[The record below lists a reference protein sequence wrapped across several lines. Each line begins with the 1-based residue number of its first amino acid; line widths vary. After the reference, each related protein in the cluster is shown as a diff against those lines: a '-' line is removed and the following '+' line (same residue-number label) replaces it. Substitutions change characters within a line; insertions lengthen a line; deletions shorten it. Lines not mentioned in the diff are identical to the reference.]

1 MIHILVVD
9 DQAIIR
15 QGLKLLLNLEADF
28 EVVGEAENGQQA
40 LTQVETL
47 QPHIV
52 LMDLRMPIMDGIAAT
67 AHISQH
73 FPETKVIV
81 LTTFDADDFV
91 VESLRVG
98 AQGYLLKDTPSEEVA
113 NVIRSVHKGY
123 SQFAPGI
130 VQKAM
135 AHLSVPAAPS
145 DKVELPLGFDDLTP
159 REKEILKLLAQGAN
173 NREIAQSLFITEGT
187 VRNHVTNILG
197 RLNFRDRTQA
207 ALFAQTVLPL
217 LET

>member
-1 MIHILVVD
+1 MIRILIVD

-15 QGLKLLLNLEADF
+15 QGLKLLLNLEAEF

-73 FPETKVIV
+73 FPETKIIV
-81 LTTFDADDFV
+81 LTTFDADDLV

-113 NVIRSVHKGY
+113 SVIHSVHKGY

-130 VQKAM
+130 IQKAM
-135 AHLSVPAAPS
+135 AHLSSPS
-145 DKVELPLGFDDLTP
+145 DAIELPLGFDDLTP
-159 REKEILKLLAQGAN
+159 REKQILRLLAQGVN
-173 NREIAQSLFITEGT
+173 NREIAQSLYITEGT

-217 LET
+217 LES

>member
-1 MIHILVVD
+1 MIRILIVD

-15 QGLKLLLNLEADF
+15 QGLKLLLNLEAEF

-73 FPETKVIV
+73 FPEIKTIV
-81 LTTFDADDFV
+81 LTTFDADDLV

-113 NVIRSVHKGY
+113 SVIRSVHKGY

-135 AHLSVPAAPS
+135 AHLSSPSSPS
-145 DKVELPLGFDDLTP
+145 DAIELPLGFDDLTP
-159 REKEILKLLAQGAN
+159 REKQILRLLAQGVN
-173 NREIAQSLFITEGT
+173 NREIAQILYITEGT

-217 LET
+217 LES

>member
-1 MIHILVVD
+1 MIRILVVD

-15 QGLKLLLNLEADF
+15 QGLKLLLNLETDF

-40 LTQVETL
+40 LTRVETL

-73 FPETKVIV
+73 FPEIKTIV
-81 LTTFDADDFV
+81 LTTFDADDLV

-113 NVIRSVHKGY
+113 SVIRSVHKGY

-135 AHLSVPAAPS
+135 AHLSSPSSPS
-145 DKVELPLGFDDLTP
+145 DAIELPLGFDDLTP
-159 REKEILKLLAQGAN
+159 REKQILRLLAQGVN
-173 NREIAQSLFITEGT
+173 NREIAQILYITEGT

-217 LET
+217 LES